1 VPKGEPARVRRRAS
15 WIVRALVVVA
25 SLATAA
31 CGSSTPTSPAQGGG
45 SPAPVDTPATG
56 AGTVG
61 SSTAARILAAAGDSQ
76 IPPWLPNG
84 VDCKDDPLAHVHN
97 PTRFELLSG
106 CSTVSGTVEGETE
119 LVKAFGDYKIT
130 VRLDAGEERFLPEAN
145 GGVLTV
151 AVIPTDRPWI
161 DIPNIGEH
169 ATFYGA
175 WVQHLDGEAV
185 EMHPAWAIQTDGGDA
200 RTAARHDIRVSIE
213 APTSVVVGGRIDPFI
228 RVRPAATRLRSL
240 HRPVHLFLE
249 VLDSG
254 GDGVA
259 WKGAETNTLRFAA
272 IDLIALEIP
281 GEYELVV
288 HAWAGHHHAAA
299 RAPLTIRRA

>member
-1 VPKGEPARVRRRAS
+1 MITAGACAS
-15 WIVRALVVVA
+15 
-25 SLATAA
+25 ATPSA
-31 CGSSTPTSPAQGGG
+31 PEQGG
-45 SPAPVDTPATG
+45 APSSVDAFDTGADTG
-56 AGTVG
+56 AGT
-61 SSTAARILAAAGDSQ
+61 STAAQILAAAGDSDV
-76 IPPWLPNG
+76 PPWLPNA

-130 VRLDAGEERFLPEAN
+130 VRLDSGQERFLPEAN
-145 GGVLTV
+145 GGTLTV

-161 DIPNIGEH
+161 DIPSIGEH

-185 EMHPAWAIQTDGGDA
+185 EMHPAWAIQTDGGDVRA
-200 RTAARHDIRVSIE
+200 AARHDIRVSIE

-228 RVRPAATRLRSL
+228 RIRPAADRSRSL

-249 VLDSG
+249 LVTDS

-299 RAPLTIRRA
+299 SAPLTIRRA